1 MNDKLRFAS
10 VLFANTQLQIE
21 LIDRLR
27 GTALFRQSL
36 KNMYNKT
43 QKENEKLI
51 DHFYKGMNP
60 DAEMQLH
67 KLVGIVEKFMEIVE
81 TKDIDT
87 FSLFMDE
94 FINDNIKVEEDEELC

>member
-1 MNDKLRFAS
+1 MNKLRLAS

-36 KNMYNKT
+36 KNMQNKT
-43 QKENEKLI
+43 QKENIKLI
-51 DHFYKGMNP
+51 DNLHKGMNT
-60 DAEMQLH
+60 DAEIQLH
-67 KLVGIVEKFMEIVE
+67 KLVGLVEKFMEIVE
-81 TKDIDT
+81 TKDIDV

-94 FINDNIKVEEDEELC
+94 FIKDNIKVEEDEKLC